1 MRDKLSGPFW
11 LNEGHL
17 CQPLADP
24 HHHHH
29 NMLLL
34 SCWILSLDV
43 SLHLLHL
50 LQTLRRSKDRNS
62 GSSPH
67 QPRSCFRRSECG
79 CRTPRLSTESPRTA
93 ALSGS
98 LCPFRGPSGLR
109 DSILRPMRGSCS
121 DRRRLLLLQMWCPN
135 AGSRQVMVL
144 CHHRPTFLF
153 LSFAATNWGGNVF
166 SVYVH
171 TCSLNLFF
179 CPQLSP
185 PRDLRRGIRGMA
197 AVWTHWPTPRR
208 SSRVPGSGVSFE
220 LFHMMKPYPL
230 TPHLAPWRP
239 VSPFPRF
246 SVLPPTA
253 TPLSPPMSVA
263 SSFVRPSALPP

>member
-79 CRTPRLSTESPRTA
+79 CRSPRLSTESPRTA

-185 PRDLRRGIRGMA
+185 PRDLRSLNA
-197 AVWTHWPTPRR
+197 LPRR
-208 SSRVPGSGVSFE
+208 VRL
-220 LFHMMKPYPL
+220 LFG
-230 TPHLAPWRP
+230 
-239 VSPFPRF
+239 
-246 SVLPPTA
+246 
-253 TPLSPPMSVA
+253 
-263 SSFVRPSALPP
+263 PSHS